1 MAVSVVFLANR
12 KGTPV
17 AIRIDPAPF
26 FQRLL
31 CVSFVQLLVFFFL
44 RTLLSFVSSSPIRHL
59 TFFISPSRS
68 LFPIQGGDYSIGMT

>member
-17 AIRIDPAPF
+17 ATRIDPAPF

-31 CVSFVQLLVFFFL
+31 CVSFVRLLVFFFL
-44 RTLLSFVSSSPIRHL
+44 RTLLSFVSFSPIRHL